1 VFRETE
7 RCIDC
12 VLEYLGAQK
21 ELLIIEVDVGNSGD
35 NWRTTSVSV
44 CVVDHNDMYL

>member
-1 VFRETE
+1 MGKV
-7 RCIDC
+7 
-12 VLEYLGAQK
+12 V